1 LTIRYHGHI
10 VGGKSDKGQ
19 DVSLQIE
26 MGNVGYNG
34 GFVMSSVY
42 SDVRFEKLESMRV
55 ASHCIISRNPEEQV
69 TSYLSKWA
77 EGQGVKRTRSFGF
90 DYPVSDEQREKGFR
104 GYEYWI
110 VVPDHITESEGV
122 IIKDIAEDE
131 YAVLRITDPF
141 SDPFDRIPRGWK
153 QLSEWVCAS
162 DYRPRSSQNRFI
174 LEEVIEDE
182 DGNTYMDLFFP
193 VK

>member
-1 LTIRYHGHI
+1 MDILLVTRAMRDHDT
-10 VGGKSDKGQ
+10 S
-19 DVSLQIE
+19 SRIE
-26 MGNVGYNG
+26 TGNVGYNG

-55 ASHCIISRNPEEQV
+55 ASHCIISTNPEEQV

-77 EGQGVKRTRSFGF
+77 EGQGVKGTRSFGF

-141 SDPFDRIPRGWK
+141 SNPFDRIPRGWK

-162 DYRPRSSQNRFI
+162 DYRPRSSQNRFM